1 MTIFVVYLH
10 LSWKMSRCFLN
21 YTKPL
26 HSKSL
31 KTRPFTTN
39 CNTGNC
45 IIRDTDNF
53 VLELKRSQGCG
64 PSIPI
69 KLDLVTIVLY
79 LQSTATNYAYSQR
92 TDLQT
97 TCTSV
102 LTVLY
107 NSVLCQLI
115 SSVTR
120 ILWCILASHKV
131 ELRWPYSTVNVK
143 LVLTNKGERKFG
155 AESRN
160 IMFPKSVNGRSCSG
174 WIKSLIIVK
183 K

>member
-10 LSWKMSRCFLN
+10 LSWKMPSYFLN

-31 KTRPFTTN
+31 TTRPFTTN

-53 VLELKRSQGCG
+53 LSKLKRSEGYG

-69 KLDLVTIVLY
+69 KLGLVTIVLY
-79 LQSTATNYAYSQR
+79 LQSTAMNYAYSQR

-97 TCTSV
+97 TCTSI
-102 LTVLY
+102 LTALY
-107 NSVLCQLI
+107 HSLLCQLI

-120 ILWCILASHKV
+120 ILWYILASHKV
-131 ELRWPYSTVNVK
+131 ELR
-143 LVLTNKGERKFG
+143 
-155 AESRN
+155 
-160 IMFPKSVNGRSCSG
+160 
-174 WIKSLIIVK
+174 
-183 K
+183 